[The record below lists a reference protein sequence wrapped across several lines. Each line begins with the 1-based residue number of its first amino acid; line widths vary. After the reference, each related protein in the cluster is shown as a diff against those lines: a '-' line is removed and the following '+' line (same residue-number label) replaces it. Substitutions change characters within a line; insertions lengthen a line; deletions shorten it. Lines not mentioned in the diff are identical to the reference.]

1 MIQTGVGGPTTKFY
15 NILAGKHH
23 SRRIRQN
30 LESVSFVCLKML
42 MNDFFNQMV
51 DTVRKN
57 KAPVE
62 HTSLWGGQTFLGQFI
77 HLFLYSQTST
87 PARWGCARASR
98 EPWDKPFPGTC
109 MWLTT
114 AVVRW
119 QKRNLWFFSINTL
132 SSLCE
137 LWAWDLFIL
146 EGLLNNTEWREN
158 VCLKERKG
166 K

>member
-1 MIQTGVGGPTTKFY
+1 MIQTGVGGPTAKFY

-62 HTSLWGGQTFLGQFI
+62 HTSLWRGQTFLGQFI
-77 HLFLYSQTST
+77 HLYLHSRTST
-87 PARWGCARASR
+87 PAR
-98 EPWDKPFPGTC
+98 
-109 MWLTT
+109 
-114 AVVRW
+114 
-119 QKRNLWFFSINTL
+119 
-132 SSLCE
+132 
-137 LWAWDLFIL
+137 
-146 EGLLNNTEWREN
+146 
-158 VCLKERKG
+158 
-166 K
+166 